1 MICVFKNFYGVK
13 WYEHAINL
21 IALTVNICMLRSR
34 HTSVT
39 TADIGWVSIAST
51 LFCTYLSHFSTVL
64 DDFFFGSA
72 RQIKHPIFTGQGAG
86 QRSHTP
92 GMTRA
97 IAYIQVEVVV
107 VVASVCHW
115 WWCHM
120 PNLVILEMI
129 DCIFVHKPPKPR
141 PELRLTAWKYWS
153 PSRGPLKPYLTAC
166 DGLGY
171 LGLGLARLQ
180 GSGPSLNITTAMCCL
195 LTHLESTRS
204 PRGLIFL
211 VSYNVNF
218 KIMDGMFFFF

>member
-153 PSRGPLKPYLTAC
+153 PSRGPLKPYSTAC
-166 DGLGY
+166 DAQWKSDRSRSNKIGPFDGIRKMTHQIEYNISDTSPCFSNGY
-171 LGLGLARLQ
+171 YLISMFHISRILA
-180 GSGPSLNITTAMCCL
+180 SK
-195 LTHLESTRS
+195 
-204 PRGLIFL
+204 
-211 VSYNVNF
+211 Y
-218 KIMDGMFFFF
+218 K